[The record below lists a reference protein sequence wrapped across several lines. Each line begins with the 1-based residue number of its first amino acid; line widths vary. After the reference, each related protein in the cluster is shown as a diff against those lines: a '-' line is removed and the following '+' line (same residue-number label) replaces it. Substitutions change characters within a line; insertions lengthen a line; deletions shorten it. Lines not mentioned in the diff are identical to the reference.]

1 MILALE
7 WQANNPETR
16 KLKKIVVGME
26 DAIIN
31 GVQSV
36 FSDVSKLYCVRN
48 IKQRDETKLECF

>member
-31 GVQSV
+31 SVQSV
-36 FSDVSKLYCVRN
+36 FSDVSKLYCVCN

>member
-16 KLKKIVVGME
+16 KLKKIVVDME

-31 GVQSV
+31 GVQSI
-36 FSDVSKLYCVRN
+36 FSDVSKLYCVHH
-48 IKQRDETKLECF
+48 IKQWDETKLHSF

>member
-31 GVQSV
+31 RVQSV